1 VARGCLS
8 RHPGLQVNF
17 EFFDRNYRTRPTFR
31 FPTAYSIRMQPIA
44 RPGDGTTWAFPL
56 NDLPEPYEEEGGAP
70 AACCQRISTKLRS
83 HGAGRPAEG
92 THTQEWL
99 LWRFLADAVPAAKR
113 ARQEDVDA
121 DEEKV

>member
-56 NDLPEPYEEEGGAP
+56 NDLPEPYEEEGGVP
-70 AACCQRISTKLRS
+70 AACCQRISTELSACRMAQ
-83 HGAGRPAEG
+83 GGRP
-92 THTQEWL
+92 
-99 LWRFLADAVPAAKR
+99 R
-113 ARQEDVDA
+113 ALTRKSGCYGDS
-121 DEEKV
+121 